1 MFLVKTEGTIIT
13 ELLCGPETWL
23 DKPGYVRVH
32 DYFGGFP
39 GMDVGNFSKAG
50 GTLTGLLPLADR
62 ISKGFVVV
70 PDTHRVV
77 GEEIV
82 QKSLDELV
90 ADGVVKLA
98 KTQMVDKGEIREM
111 TAEEQVKAGVLIL
124 KPTQTATGDMIKDKT
139 DAEMYLDGTKP
150 VPPNVKMVDGFIVY
164 KAESEMWLD
173 GSAQLP
179 SGKKID
185 RTGKEPR
192 IVDMTIDEQV
202 SAGQMT
208 RATASTIKTV
218 NERATRDGLLILSDW
233 TQLPDA
239 TLSDPQKAAWKAY
252 RQALRDVPGQGGF
265 PDTIVWPDVPDGIRS

>member
-111 TAEEQVKAGVLIL
+111 TAEEQVKAGVLKI
-124 KPTQTATGDMIKDKT
+124 KPTQQVTGNLIEDKT
-139 DAEMYLDGTKP
+139 TTEMYIDGTMPIPPEIRIVNGAIQERSELSMQLDGTHP
-150 VPPNVKMVDGFIVY
+150 LPPGMKIEVN
-164 KAESEMWLD
+164 
-173 GSAQLP
+173 GSV
-179 SGKKID
+179 
-185 RTGKEPR
+185 RTLG
-192 IVDMTIDEQV
+192 VMTIDEQV

-208 RATASTIKTV
+208 RQTASTIKAV
-218 NERATRDGLLILSDW
+218 NARAERDTLLSGSDW
-233 TQLPDA
+233 TQVPDVV
-239 TLSDPQKAAWKAY
+239 LSDSQKAEWKTY
-252 RQALRDVPGQGGF
+252 RQALRDVPEQGGF
-265 PDTIVWPDVPDGIRS
+265 PDSVIWPTSPDGVKA